1 VTSPLAGATG
11 DMYLIGDTDEWQGL
25 YLAQNRAS
33 VSTGAKISILNGSV
47 NQPSFDLY
55 IKERDDPIIEDDLP
69 SFIRILFSLSSPQL
83 QRVAG
88 GYDIYLTEPGTKNEL
103 AGPFQI
109 DVALGDVVFLLA
121 VDNVDPSIVDILD
134 VSIP

>member
-1 VTSPLAGATG
+1 MANQVAGNTG
-11 DMYLIGDTDEWQGL
+11 DMVLVGDTDVWL
-25 YLAQNRAS
+25 SVFLTLNRAS
-33 VSTGAKISILNGSV
+33 VSTGAKISILNASV
-47 NQPSFDLY
+47 NNQSFDLY
-55 IKERDDPIIEDDLP
+55 IKERDDPLVEDDTP
-69 SFIRILFSLSSPQL
+69 SFIRILFSLSSPPL

-88 GYDIYLTEPGTKNEL
+88 GYDVYVTEPGTKNVL
-103 AGPFQI
+103 AGPYPI